1 MQVGNTLN
9 TYTTNSLKSST
20 SKTTNIKDYSN
31 YLTQKFSCLTPGKNA
46 SVSVTSGLLKKAMSD
61 EKTASWLERELAKA
75 PDYIEAAQRSAIAH
89 GATLKSVSIEFGEEY
104 TTMTVCTVTDGGDK
118 TDSDIDK
125 WLERV
130 REKREKQKEAEK
142 KLEKKHEAERLKEAS
157 VTEEFRGKDLDDLLS
172 QFSTKMSGTLDL
184 LSDVTF
190 DVRG

>member
-1 MQVGNTLN
+1 MQINGLVNS
-9 TYTTNSLKSST
+9 YSTNNHTSNSKS
-20 SKTTNIKDYSN
+20 TNIRDYSN
-31 YLTQKFSCLTPGKNA
+31 YLNKKFSCLTPGKNA
-46 SVSVTSGLLKKAMSD
+46 AVSVTSGLLRKAMSD

-89 GATLKSVSIEFGEEY
+89 GSTLKSVTIEFGEEY
-104 TTMTVCTVTDGGDK
+104 TTMTVCGVTDGGG

-125 WLERV
+125 WLESV
-130 REKREKQKEAEK
+130 KEKREKQKEEEK
-142 KLEKKHEAERLKEAS
+142 KLEKKQEAERLREAS
-157 VTEEFRGKDLDDLLS
+157 FTEEFRGKDLDDLLS

>member
-1 MQVGNTLN
+1 MQI
-9 TYTTNSLKSST
+9 NSLGNSYSTNNHTANSKS
-20 SKTTNIKDYSN
+20 TNTRDYSN
-31 YLTQKFSCLTPGKNA
+31 YLNQKFSCLTPGKNA
-46 SVSVTSGLLKKAMSD
+46 SVSVTSGLLRKAMSD

-75 PDYIEAAQRSAIAH
+75 PDYIEAAQRSAMAH

-157 VTEEFRGKDLDDLLS
+157 VTDEFRGKDLDDLLS

>member
-1 MQVGNTLN
+1 MQINGLGNS
-9 TYTTNSLKSST
+9 YSTNNHTSNSKSI
-20 SKTTNIKDYSN
+20 NIRDYSN
-31 YLTQKFSCLTPGKNA
+31 YLNQKFSCLTPGKNA

-75 PDYIEAAQRSAIAH
+75 PDYIEAAQRSAISH
-89 GATLKSVSIEFGEEY
+89 GATLKSVTIEFGEEY
-104 TTMTVCTVTDGGDK
+104 STMTTLTVTDGGG

-130 REKREKQKEAEK
+130 REKREKQKEEEK
-142 KLEKKHEAERLKEAS
+142 KLEKKQEAERLREAS
-157 VTEEFRGKDLDDLLS
+157 FTEEFRGKDLDDLLS

>member
-31 YLTQKFSCLTPGKNA
+31 YLTQKFSCLTPGNNA
-46 SVSVTSGLLKKAMSD
+46 SVSVTSGLLRKAMSD

-89 GATLKSVSIEFGEEY
+89 GATLKSVTIEFGEEY
-104 TTMTVCTVTDGGDK
+104 STMTTLTVTDGGG

-130 REKREKQKEAEK
+130 KEKREKQKEAEK
-142 KLEKKHEAERLKEAS
+142 KLEKKHEAERIKEAS
-157 VTEEFRGKDLDDLLS
+157 VTEEFRGKDLDDLIS

>member
-1 MQVGNTLN
+1 MQINGLGNSYSTNNHTANSKSTN
-9 TYTTNSLKSST
+9 TR
-20 SKTTNIKDYSN
+20 DYSN
-31 YLTQKFSCLTPGKNA
+31 YLNQKFSCLTPGKNA
-46 SVSVTSGLLKKAMSD
+46 SVSVTSGLLRKAMSD

-75 PDYIEAAQRSAIAH
+75 PDYIEAAQRSDIAH
-89 GATLKSVSIEFGEEY
+89 GATLKSVTIEFGEEY
-104 TTMTVCTVTDGGDK
+104 STMTTLTVTDGGG

-130 REKREKQKEAEK
+130 KEKREKQKEAEK

>member
-1 MQVGNTLN
+1 MQINGLVNS
-9 TYTTNSLKSST
+9 YSTNNHTSNSKS
-20 SKTTNIKDYSN
+20 TNIRDYSN
-31 YLTQKFSCLTPGKNA
+31 YLNKKFSCLTPGNNA
-46 SVSVTSGLLKKAMSD
+46 SVSVTSGLLRKAMSD

-89 GATLKSVSIEFGEEY
+89 GATLKSVTIEFGEEY
-104 TTMTVCTVTDGGDK
+104 STMTTLTVTDGGG

-130 REKREKQKEAEK
+130 REKRERQKEAEK

-157 VTEEFRGKDLDDLLS
+157 VTEEYRGKDLDDLIS
-172 QFSTKMSGTLDL
+172 QFSTKMTGTLDL

>member
-46 SVSVTSGLLKKAMSD
+46 SVSVTSGLLRKAMSD

-89 GATLKSVSIEFGEEY
+89 GATLKSVTIEFGEEY
-104 TTMTVCTVTDGGDK
+104 STMTTLTVTDGGG

-142 KLEKKHEAERLKEAS
+142 KLEKKREAERLKEAS

-184 LSDVTF
+184 LPDVMF

>member
-9 TYTTNSLKSST
+9 TYTTNNLKFST
-20 SKTTNIKDYSN
+20 SKTSNIKDYSN

-46 SVSVTSGLLKKAMSD
+46 SVSVTSGLLRKAMSD

-89 GATLKSVSIEFGEEY
+89 GATLKSVTIEFGEEY
-104 TTMTVCTVTDGGDK
+104 STMTTLTVTDGGG
-118 TDSDIDK
+118 TDSDVDK

-130 REKREKQKEAEK
+130 REKRERQKEAEK

-157 VTEEFRGKDLDDLLS
+157 VTEEYRGKDLDDLLI
-172 QFSTKMSGTLDL
+172 QFSTRMSGTLDL

>member
-1 MQVGNTLN
+1 MQVGNALS

-89 GATLKSVSIEFGEEY
+89 GATLKSVTIEFGEEY
-104 TTMTVCTVTDGGDK
+104 STMTTLTVTDGGG

-130 REKREKQKEAEK
+130 KEKREKQKEAEK
-142 KLEKKHEAERLKEAS
+142 KLEKKHEAERIKEAT

-184 LSDVTF
+184 LSDVMF

>member
-1 MQVGNTLN
+1 MQINGLVNS
-9 TYTTNSLKSST
+9 YSTNNHTSNSKS
-20 SKTTNIKDYSN
+20 TNIRDYSN
-31 YLTQKFSCLTPGKNA
+31 YLNQKFSCLTPGKNA

-89 GATLKSVSIEFGEEY
+89 GATLKSVTIEFGEEY
-104 TTMTVCTVTDGGDK
+104 STMTTLTVTDGGG

-125 WLERV
+125 RLERV
-130 REKREKQKEAEK
+130 REKREKQKEEEK
-142 KLEKKHEAERLKEAS
+142 KLEKKQEAERLREAS
-157 VTEEFRGKDLDDLLS
+157 FTEEFRGKDLDDLLS

>member
-1 MQVGNTLN
+1 MQINGLGNSHSTNNHTANSKSTN
-9 TYTTNSLKSST
+9 TR
-20 SKTTNIKDYSN
+20 DYSN
-31 YLTQKFSCLTPGKNA
+31 YLNQKFSCLTPGKNA
-46 SVSVTSGLLKKAMSD
+46 SVSVTSGLLRKAMSD

-142 KLEKKHEAERLKEAS
+142 KHEAERLKEAS
-157 VTEEFRGKDLDDLLS
+157 VTDEFRGKDLDDLLS

-184 LSDVTF
+184 LPDVTF

>member
-1 MQVGNTLN
+1 MQINGLGNS
-9 TYTTNSLKSST
+9 YSTNNHTSNSKS
-20 SKTTNIKDYSN
+20 TNIRDYSN
-31 YLTQKFSCLTPGKNA
+31 YLNKKFSCLTPGKNA
-46 SVSVTSGLLKKAMSD
+46 AVSVTSGLLRKAMSD

-89 GATLKSVSIEFGEEY
+89 GSTLKSVTIEFGEEY
-104 TTMTVCTVTDGGDK
+104 TTMTVCGVTDGGG

-125 WLERV
+125 WLESV
-130 REKREKQKEAEK
+130 KEKREKQKEEEK
-142 KLEKKHEAERLKEAS
+142 KLEKKQEAERLREAS
-157 VTEEFRGKDLDDLLS
+157 FTEEFRGKDLDDLLS

>member
-1 MQVGNTLN
+1 MQINGLVNS
-9 TYTTNSLKSST
+9 YSTNNHTSNSKS
-20 SKTTNIKDYSN
+20 TNIRDYSN
-31 YLTQKFSCLTPGKNA
+31 YLNKKFSCLTPGNNA
-46 SVSVTSGLLKKAMSD
+46 SVSVTSGLLRKAMSD

-89 GATLKSVSIEFGEEY
+89 GATLKSVTIEFGEEY
-104 TTMTVCTVTDGGDK
+104 STMTTLTVTDGGG

-130 REKREKQKEAEK
+130 REKRERQKEAEK

>member
-1 MQVGNTLN
+1 MQINGLGNSYSINNHTSNSKSTN
-9 TYTTNSLKSST
+9 TR
-20 SKTTNIKDYSN
+20 DYSN
-31 YLTQKFSCLTPGKNA
+31 YLNQKFSCLTPGKNA

-89 GATLKSVSIEFGEEY
+89 GATLKSVTLEFGEEY
-104 TTMTVCTVTDGGDK
+104 STMTTLTVTDGGG

-130 REKREKQKEAEK
+130 REKREKQKEEEK
-142 KLEKKHEAERLKEAS
+142 KLEKKQEAERLKEAS

>member
-9 TYTTNSLKSST
+9 TYTTNNLKFST
-20 SKTTNIKDYSN
+20 SKTSNIKDYSN

-46 SVSVTSGLLKKAMSD
+46 SVSVTSGLLRKAMSD

-89 GATLKSVSIEFGEEY
+89 GSTLKSISIVFGEEY
-104 TTMTVCTVTDGGDK
+104 TTMTVCGVTDGGG

-130 REKREKQKEAEK
+130 REKRERQKEAEK

-157 VTEEFRGKDLDDLLS
+157 VTEEYRGKDLDDLIS

>member
-46 SVSVTSGLLKKAMSD
+46 SVSVTSGLLRKAMSD

-89 GATLKSVSIEFGEEY
+89 GATLKSVTIEFGEEY
-104 TTMTVCTVTDGGDK
+104 STMTTLTVTDGGG

-130 REKREKQKEAEK
+130 REKRERQKEAEK

-157 VTEEFRGKDLDDLLS
+157 VTEEYRGKDLDDLLI
-172 QFSTKMSGTLDL
+172 QFSTRMSGTLDL

>member
-89 GATLKSVSIEFGEEY
+89 GATLKSVTIEFGEEY
-104 TTMTVCTVTDGGDK
+104 STMTTLTVTDGGG

-130 REKREKQKEAEK
+130 REKRERQKEAEK

-157 VTEEFRGKDLDDLLS
+157 VTEEYRGKDLDDLLS

>member
-1 MQVGNTLN
+1 MQINGLVNS
-9 TYTTNSLKSST
+9 YSTNNHTSNSKS
-20 SKTTNIKDYSN
+20 TNIRDYSN
-31 YLTQKFSCLTPGKNA
+31 YLNKKFSCLTPGKNA
-46 SVSVTSGLLKKAMSD
+46 AVSVTSGLLRKAMSD

-89 GATLKSVSIEFGEEY
+89 GATLKSVTIEFGEEY
-104 TTMTVCTVTDGGDK
+104 STMTTLTVTDGGG

-130 REKREKQKEAEK
+130 KEKREKQKEAEK
-142 KLEKKHEAERLKEAS
+142 KLEKKHEAERIKEAT

-172 QFSTKMSGTLDL
+172 QFSTKISGTLDL

>member
-1 MQVGNTLN
+1 MQINGLVNS
-9 TYTTNSLKSST
+9 YSTNNHTSNSKS
-20 SKTTNIKDYSN
+20 TNIRDYSN
-31 YLTQKFSCLTPGKNA
+31 YLNQKFSCLTPGNNA
-46 SVSVTSGLLKKAMSD
+46 SVSVTSGLLRKAMSD

-89 GATLKSVSIEFGEEY
+89 GATLKSVTIEFGEEY
-104 TTMTVCTVTDGGDK
+104 TTMTVCGVTDGGG

-157 VTEEFRGKDLDDLLS
+157 VTEEFRGKDLDDLLI
-172 QFSTKMSGTLDL
+172 QFSTRMSGTLDL

>member
-9 TYTTNSLKSST
+9 TYTTNNLKFST
-20 SKTTNIKDYSN
+20 SKTANIKDYSN

-89 GATLKSVSIEFGEEY
+89 GSTLKSVTIEFGEEY
-104 TTMTVCTVTDGGDK
+104 TTMTVCGVTDGGG

-130 REKREKQKEAEK
+130 REKRERQKEAEK

-157 VTEEFRGKDLDDLLS
+157 VTDEFRGKDLDDLIS

>member
-9 TYTTNSLKSST
+9 TYTTNNLKFST
-20 SKTTNIKDYSN
+20 SKTSNIKDYSN

-46 SVSVTSGLLKKAMSD
+46 SVSVTSGLLRKAMSD

-89 GATLKSVSIEFGEEY
+89 GATLKSVTIEFGEEY
-104 TTMTVCTVTDGGDK
+104 STMTTLTVTDGGG

-130 REKREKQKEAEK
+130 REKREIQKEAEK

-157 VTEEFRGKDLDDLLS
+157 VTEEYRGKDLDDLLI
-172 QFSTKMSGTLDL
+172 QFSTRMSGTLDL

>member
-1 MQVGNTLN
+1 MQINGLVNS
-9 TYTTNSLKSST
+9 YSTNNHTSNSKS
-20 SKTTNIKDYSN
+20 TNIRDYSN
-31 YLTQKFSCLTPGKNA
+31 YLNQKFSCLTPGKNA

-89 GATLKSVSIEFGEEY
+89 GATLKSVTIEFGEEY
-104 TTMTVCTVTDGGDK
+104 STMTTLTVTDGGG

-125 WLERV
+125 WLKRV
-130 REKREKQKEAEK
+130 REKREKQKEEEK
-142 KLEKKHEAERLKEAS
+142 KLEKKQDAERLREAS
-157 VTEEFRGKDLDDLLS
+157 FTEEFRGKDLDDLLS

>member
-1 MQVGNTLN
+1 MQINGLVNS
-9 TYTTNSLKSST
+9 YSTNNHTSNSKS
-20 SKTTNIKDYSN
+20 TNIRDYSN
-31 YLTQKFSCLTPGKNA
+31 YLNQKFSCLTPGKNA
-46 SVSVTSGLLKKAMSD
+46 SVSVTSGLLRKAMSD

-89 GATLKSVSIEFGEEY
+89 GATLKSVTIEFGEEY
-104 TTMTVCTVTDGGDK
+104 STMTTLTVTDGGG

-157 VTEEFRGKDLDDLLS
+157 VTEEFRGKDLDDLLI
-172 QFSTKMSGTLDL
+172 QFSTRMSGTLDL

>member
-46 SVSVTSGLLKKAMSD
+46 SVSVTSGLLRKAMSD

-89 GATLKSVSIEFGEEY
+89 GSTLKSISIEFGEEY
-104 TTMTVCTVTDGGDK
+104 TTMTVCGVTDGGG

-130 REKREKQKEAEK
+130 REKRERQKEAEK

-157 VTEEFRGKDLDDLLS
+157 VTEEYRGKDLDDLLS

>member
-1 MQVGNTLN
+1 MQINGLGNSYSTNNHTANSKSTN
-9 TYTTNSLKSST
+9 TR
-20 SKTTNIKDYSN
+20 DYSN
-31 YLTQKFSCLTPGKNA
+31 YLNQKFSCLTPGKNA
-46 SVSVTSGLLKKAMSD
+46 SVSVTSGLLRKAMSD

-75 PDYIEAAQRSAIAH
+75 PDYIEAAQRSSITH

-104 TTMTVCTVTDGGDK
+104 STMTTMGVFGDEGS
-118 TDSDIDK
+118 TEPGIDK
-125 WLERV
+125 WLESV
-130 REKREKQKEAEK
+130 KEKREKQKEEEK

-157 VTEEFRGKDLDDLLS
+157 VTEEFRGKDLDGLLS

>member
-1 MQVGNTLN
+1 MQINGLGNSYSTNNHISNSKSTN
-9 TYTTNSLKSST
+9 TR
-20 SKTTNIKDYSN
+20 DYSN
-31 YLTQKFSCLTPGKNA
+31 YLNQKFSCLTPGKNA

-89 GATLKSVSIEFGEEY
+89 GATLKSVTIEFGEEY
-104 TTMTVCTVTDGGDK
+104 STMTTLTVTDGGG

-125 WLERV
+125 WLERL
-130 REKREKQKEAEK
+130 REKREKQKEEEK
-142 KLEKKHEAERLKEAS
+142 KLEKKQEAERLREAS
-157 VTEEFRGKDLDDLLS
+157 FTEEFRGKDLDDLLS

>member
-1 MQVGNTLN
+1 MQINGLGNSYSTNNHTSNSKSTN
-9 TYTTNSLKSST
+9 TR
-20 SKTTNIKDYSN
+20 DYSN
-31 YLTQKFSCLTPGKNA
+31 YLNQKFSCLTPGKNA

-89 GATLKSVSIEFGEEY
+89 GATLKSVTIEFGEEY
-104 TTMTVCTVTDGGDK
+104 STMTTLTVTDGGG

-130 REKREKQKEAEK
+130 KEKREKQKEAEK

-184 LSDVTF
+184 LPDVTF

>member
-1 MQVGNTLN
+1 MQINGLVNS
-9 TYTTNSLKSST
+9 YSTNNHTSNSKS
-20 SKTTNIKDYSN
+20 TNIRDYSN
-31 YLTQKFSCLTPGKNA
+31 YLNQKFSCLTPGNNA
-46 SVSVTSGLLKKAMSD
+46 SVSVTSGLLRKAMSD

-75 PDYIEAAQRSAIAH
+75 PDYIEAAQRSAMAH
-89 GATLKSVSIEFGEEY
+89 GATLKSVTIEFGEEY
-104 TTMTVCTVTDGGDK
+104 STMTTLTVTDGGG

-130 REKREKQKEAEK
+130 KREKQKEAEK

>member
-1 MQVGNTLN
+1 MQINGLVNSYSTNNHISNSKSTNTR
-9 TYTTNSLKSST
+9 
-20 SKTTNIKDYSN
+20 DYSN
-31 YLTQKFSCLTPGKNA
+31 YLNQKFSCLTPGKNA
-46 SVSVTSGLLKKAMSD
+46 SVSVTSGLLRKAMSD

-89 GATLKSVSIEFGEEY
+89 GATLKSVTIEFGEEY
-104 TTMTVCTVTDGGDK
+104 STMTTLTVTDGGG

-157 VTEEFRGKDLDDLLS
+157 VTEEYRGKDLDDLIS

>member
-1 MQVGNTLN
+1 MQINGLGNSYSTNNHTANSKSTN
-9 TYTTNSLKSST
+9 TR
-20 SKTTNIKDYSN
+20 DYSN
-31 YLTQKFSCLTPGKNA
+31 YLNQKFSCLTPGNNA
-46 SVSVTSGLLKKAMSD
+46 SVSVTSGLLRKAMSD

-89 GATLKSVSIEFGEEY
+89 GATLKSVTIEFGEEY
-104 TTMTVCTVTDGGDK
+104 STMTTLTVTDGGG

-130 REKREKQKEAEK
+130 REKRERQKEAEK
-142 KLEKKHEAERLKEAS
+142 KLEKKHEAERIKEAS
-157 VTEEFRGKDLDDLLS
+157 VTEEYRGKDLDDLIS

>member
-1 MQVGNTLN
+1 MQINGLVNS
-9 TYTTNSLKSST
+9 YSTNNHTSNSKS
-20 SKTTNIKDYSN
+20 TNIRDYAN
-31 YLTQKFSCLTPGKNA
+31 YLNQKFSCLTPGKNA

-89 GATLKSVSIEFGEEY
+89 GATLKSVTIEFGEEY
-104 TTMTVCTVTDGGDK
+104 TTMTVCGVTDGGG

-130 REKREKQKEAEK
+130 REKREKQKEEEK
-142 KLEKKHEAERLKEAS
+142 KLEKKQEAERLREAS
-157 VTEEFRGKDLDDLLS
+157 FTEEFRGKDLDDLLS